1 MPRWKD
7 HLQTLANRLGYRV
20 ERMTE
25 RKKITLLRSVIQ
37 RNGIDLVVDVGG
49 HRGEFATT
57 LRQEIGYA
65 GTILSIEPNPE
76 CVEDI
81 KTKSSGDPH
90 WDVVNVAAGDQATIL
105 PFLVTRRTTFS
116 SFFEPSGLFADRFGD
131 SMAKVN
137 TIPTEVKRLDQIVP
151 ERYPEWRERRIF
163 LKCDTQGFD
172 SQVLKGSYGIGEAVR
187 SVQVELA
194 VLQLYKGSPPYHSVL
209 SILAGMGFTPVD
221 FLVLSR
227 EEDSIVEMDGLFQ
240 RMPG

>member
-7 HLQTLANRLGYRV
+7 QLQALANRLGYRV

-25 RKKITLLRSVIQ
+25 RKEISLLRSVIQ

-49 HRGEFATT
+49 HRGEFATM
-57 LRQEIGYA
+57 LRQEVGYA
-65 GTILSIEPNPE
+65 GAILSVEPNPE

-81 KTKSSGDPH
+81 KAKSSEDPH
-90 WDVVNVAAGDQATIL
+90 WDVVNVAAGEQATRL
-105 PFLVTRRTTFS
+105 PFLVTSRTTFS
-116 SFFEPSGLFADRFGD
+116 SFLEPSGLFVGRFGD

-151 ERYPEWRERRIF
+151 ERYPEWRDRRIF

-172 SQVLKGSYGIGEAVR
+172 SHVLKGSYGIGEAIR
-187 SVQVELA
+187 LVQVELG
-194 VLQLYKGSPPYHSVL
+194 VLPLYKGSPPYHAVL
-209 SILAGMGFTPVD
+209 SILAGMGFTPVA
-221 FLVLSR
+221 FSVLSR
-227 EEDSIVEMDGLFQ
+227 EEGSIVEMDGLFH